1 MERKPATILV
11 QYWPVQ
17 TFELNMLET
26 LGLATALF
34 FVGLF
39 CVRRSALLQRYSIP
53 VPVVGGV
60 LFALLLAIVGLVT
73 HAQLVIDDSPKDPL
87 LLAFFAT
94 LGLGA
99 DVRSLARGPCS
110 IGPSHSHID
119 GRNG

>member
-1 MERKPATILV
+1 M

-17 TFELNMLET
+17 TFELNLLET
-26 LGLATALF
+26 MALATALF

-39 CVRRSALLQRYSIP
+39 CVRHSRFLQRYSIP

-60 LFALLLAIVGLVT
+60 LFALVLAAVGLV
-73 HAQLVIDDSPKDPL
+73 ANVQLVMNDAPKDPL

-99 DVRSLARGPCS
+99 GS
-110 IGPSHSHID
+110 
-119 GRNG
+119 